1 MENNKIS
8 TSRNTF
14 IYLQNVFFI
23 SICYIFIL
31 LLCEWSIQMINCG
44 LYCMFC
50 MICYTLPTYFSLSFL
65 FLSFFFPSKK
75 SKYTSRVNLQGAK
88 LIICQWFAPFLFK
101 SPELMTMS
109 PFKSQNLLP
118 WIYKTGPLIWVTIAL
133 LSPSLSLNSRQ
144 QTKAKKRYE
153 G

>member
-1 MENNKIS
+1 MS
-8 TSRNTF
+8 SSLVSVTSLF
-14 IYLQNVFFI
+14 CYYVSDVFK
-23 SICYIFIL
+23 
-31 LLCEWSIQMINCG
+31 WSIVA
-44 LYCMFC
+44 
-50 MICYTLPTYFSLSFL
+50 YTVCFVWYVTLCLLTFL
-65 FLSFFFPSKK
+65 FLSFFFSSKK